1 MAPHYLQ
8 SPGKQLWVTIQSLR
22 SPNDLASPLSHLT
35 SNLASFLNLP
45 CRSPSHGS
53 AHAVLLVECPS
64 SPPSLW
70 KNSVLFKKKF
80 SMGITS
86 SRTPQ
91 LLPSVNSQ
99 RVMTKSINFFW
110 LCHGARGLLV
120 PQPGIE
126 PAAPALEGRSLNHW
140 ATGEPHGSLNSL

>member
-1 MAPHYLQ
+1 MEFNKYQTPLTDELLESLPQ
-8 SPGKQLWVTIQSLR
+8 EVRDQLLDIINNVV
-22 SPNDLASPLSHLT
+22 
-35 SNLASFLNLP
+35 P

-53 AHAVLLVECPS
+53 AYAVLLVECPS

-99 RVMTKSINFFW
+99 RVMTKSVNFFGFAME
-110 LCHGARGLLV
+110 HV
-120 PQPGIE
+120 
-126 PAAPALEGRSLNHW
+126 
-140 ATGEPHGSLNSL
+140 GS